1 MKSGVKIPLIAL
13 FFITTATPAGV
24 PLRAVIPSV
33 LYAQTGT
40 DAAGEAIV
48 EKEKREDAG
57 SVAVKEEPAVKEEAA
72 PPVKPVQRPRETA
85 DEAAAR
91 KKPAEQKTPPLE
103 EPREAYSGDGL
114 LDITDGAFK
123 YRRIPGIR
131 ISESPIETVPPSE
144 ASGDARAVEEK
155 SVEDGE
161 KGLFGLSRSATDTL
175 ARIVLF
181 GIIILIFVLYR
192 IRARNRRSS
201 VLKRFPKS

>member
-1 MKSGVKIPLIAL
+1 MNQGVKILLISLL
-13 FFITTATPAGV
+13 FMFPAVPAGN
-24 PLRAVIPSV
+24 PLHGILSCG
-33 LYAQTGT
+33 LYAQAGTGPE
-40 DAAGEAIV
+40 DGAVVEDRGELAAPV
-48 EKEKREDAG
+48 
-57 SVAVKEEPAVKEEAA
+57 VTKEEPAAKKEPVQA
-72 PPVKPVQRPRETA
+72 PPPVQKPREAA
-85 DEAAAR
+85 DEASR
-91 KKPAEQKTPPLE
+91 KKPVTQD
-103 EPREAYSGDGL
+103 EPREAYAGDGL

-192 IRARNRRSS
+192 IRARSRRSS

>member
-1 MKSGVKIPLIAL
+1 MNQGVKILLISLL
-13 FFITTATPAGV
+13 FMFPAVPAGN
-24 PLRAVIPSV
+24 PLHGILSCG
-33 LYAQTGT
+33 LYAQVGTGPE
-40 DAAGEAIV
+40 DGAVVEDRGELAAPV
-48 EKEKREDAG
+48 
-57 SVAVKEEPAVKEEAA
+57 VTKEEPAAKKEPVQA
-72 PPVKPVQRPRETA
+72 PPPVQKPREAA
-85 DEAAAR
+85 DEASR
-91 KKPAEQKTPPLE
+91 KKPVTQD
-103 EPREAYSGDGL
+103 EPREAYAGDGL

>member
-1 MKSGVKIPLIAL
+1 MNQGVKILLISLL
-13 FFITTATPAGV
+13 FMFPAVPAGN
-24 PLRAVIPSV
+24 PLHGILSCG
-33 LYAQTGT
+33 LYAQAGTGPE
-40 DAAGEAIV
+40 DGAVVEDRGELAAPV
-48 EKEKREDAG
+48 
-57 SVAVKEEPAVKEEAA
+57 VTKEEPAAKKEPVQA
-72 PPVKPVQRPRETA
+72 PPPVQKPREAA
-85 DEAAAR
+85 DEASR
-91 KKPAEQKTPPLE
+91 KKPVTQD

>member
-1 MKSGVKIPLIAL
+1 MNQGVKILLISLL
-13 FFITTATPAGV
+13 FMFPAVPAGN
-24 PLRAVIPSV
+24 PLHGILSCG
-33 LYAQTGT
+33 LYAQAGTGPE
-40 DAAGEAIV
+40 DGAVVEDRGELAAPV
-48 EKEKREDAG
+48 
-57 SVAVKEEPAVKEEAA
+57 VTKEEPAAKKEPVQA
-72 PPVKPVQRPRETA
+72 PPPVQKPREAA
-85 DEAAAR
+85 DEASR
-91 KKPAEQKTPPLE
+91 KKPVTQD
-103 EPREAYSGDGL
+103 EPREAYAGDGL

>member
-91 KKPAEQKTPPLE
+91 KKPVEQKTPPLE

-114 LDITDGAFK
+114 LDITDGAFR

-131 ISESPIETVPPSE
+131 ITEAVVETAPPVAVSENDKVSASE
-144 ASGDARAVEEK
+144 GDERE
-155 SVEDGE
+155 G
-161 KGLFGLSRSATDTL
+161 KGLFGMSRSATDTI
-175 ARIVLF
+175 ARVVLI

-192 IRARNRRSS
+192 FRARNRRSS
-201 VLKRFPKS
+201 VLKRFPKA

>member
-1 MKSGVKIPLIAL
+1 MNQGVKILLISLL
-13 FFITTATPAGV
+13 FMFPAVPAGN
-24 PLRAVIPSV
+24 PLHGILSCG
-33 LYAQTGT
+33 LYAQAGTGPE
-40 DAAGEAIV
+40 DGAVVEDRGELAAPV
-48 EKEKREDAG
+48 
-57 SVAVKEEPAVKEEAA
+57 VTKEEPAAKKEPVQA
-72 PPVKPVQRPRETA
+72 PPPVQKPREAA
-85 DEAAAR
+85 DEASR
-91 KKPAEQKTPPLE
+91 KKPVTQD
-103 EPREAYSGDGL
+103 EPREAYAGDGL

-131 ISESPIETVPPSE
+131 ITESPIETVPPSE